1 MTTDTGCSLARPIEP
16 VFEYGFWWWYDAT
29 RKGWFV
35 GTAPQIQRP
44 TWNAP
49 DETVSEHA
57 INGPTDMVEVYVHS
71 GQYLIVREV
80 VPSDV

>member
-44 TWNAP
+44 TWTEPRFTARAIERAITG
-49 DETVSEHA
+49 ET
-57 INGPTDMVEVYVHS
+57 T
-71 GQYLIVREV
+71 
-80 VPSDV
+80 